1 MNGPTLRHLPAL
13 DGLRAIAVI
22 GVLLYH
28 GDVSWGRGGF
38 LGVDIFFVLSGYLI
52 TSLLLAE
59 WDRWGAIDLAAFW
72 LRRARRLLPALFLVI
87 LAVALY
93 TATIAP
99 AGQRDQLRGDSL
111 SALLYVA
118 NWRFIL
124 TGQSY
129 FAQFQSPSP
138 LLHTW
143 SLGIEEQWYLLL
155 PIVLGLL
162 LSRWAG
168 LRRWLPVGF
177 LLGAAAS
184 ALLMAHLYSPTA
196 DPSRVYYGTDTR
208 VQALLVG
215 AALGAVLSGRAAV
228 RLARG
233 WAVAVQ
239 GIGVVAAV
247 ALVAAIGLVQDS
259 DARLFRG
266 GFLGVAVLSALVL
279 AALVTTDGAE
289 RGALGTVLAWRPLV
303 VVGLMSYGIYLWHW
317 PVFVTLTP
325 LRTGLTGPSLLALRV
340 FVTLVLAAASYVF
353 VEQPI
358 RRPRAARVEDSASEG
373 TADVTRL
380 GPALMGS
387 TAAVLVAVLLASQL
401 GPAPA
406 AAAAPVAAVPT
417 SIGSGTTNAF
427 LLGDSVAYNLR
438 SEFPGDVVPGLR
450 VTGSTQLGCGLLP
463 DQLTAEGKIITPGAD
478 CIAWHQRIQEEIPT
492 ANPDVGVLFVG
503 SWEQYDRI
511 VDGKIL
517 RLGTPEFEA
526 HLDAELSVLLA
537 ELDPAKRPVGVMN
550 DPCHQTPD
558 FGLGPEPRVVNDEN
572 RVRELNA
579 IVARFVAAKGPRV
592 HLLDFHAFLCSGGY
606 TVTKDGVTLRTD
618 GLHYT
623 PEGARLIWTWLG
635 PQLLALASS

>member
-1 MNGPTLRHLPAL
+1 M
-13 DGLRAIAVI
+13 
-22 GVLLYH
+22 
-28 GDVSWGRGGF
+28 
-38 LGVDIFFVLSGYLI
+38 
-52 TSLLLAE
+52 
-59 WDRWGAIDLAAFW
+59 
-72 LRRARRLLPALFLVI
+72 
-87 LAVALY
+87 
-93 TATIAP
+93 
-99 AGQRDQLRGDSL
+99 
-111 SALLYVA
+111 
-118 NWRFIL
+118 
-124 TGQSY
+124 
-129 FAQFQSPSP
+129 
-138 LLHTW
+138 
-143 SLGIEEQWYLLL
+143 
-155 PIVLGLL
+155 
-162 LSRWAG
+162 
-168 LRRWLPVGF
+168 
-177 LLGAAAS
+177 
-184 ALLMAHLYSPTA
+184 MAHLYSPTA

-208 VQALLVG
+208 LQALLVG

-239 GIGVVAAV
+239 GLGAVAAV
-247 ALVAAIGLVQDS
+247 ALVAAIGLVQDN

-266 GFLGVAVLSALVL
+266 GFLAVAVLSALVL
-279 AALVTTDGAE
+279 AALVTTDGAD

-303 VVGLMSYGIYLWHW
+303 VIGLMSYGIYLWHW

-325 LRTGLTGPSLLALRV
+325 LRTGLTGPSLLVLRV

-358 RRPRAARVEDSASEG
+358 RRPRAARVTAADVATPTG
-373 TADVTRL
+373 LNTDRDTADVTRL
-380 GPALMGS
+380 GPALLGA

-406 AAAAPVAAVPT
+406 AAAAPVAAAPT

-478 CIAWHQRIQEEIPT
+478 CFAWHQRIQQEVPG
-492 ANPDVGVLFVG
+492 ADPDVGVLFVG

-526 HLDAELSVLLA
+526 HLDAELSVLLSQ
-537 ELDPAKRPVGVMN
+537 LDPAKRPVGVMN
-550 DPCHQTPD
+550 DPCHRTPD

-572 RVRELNA
+572 RVRQLNA
-579 IVARFVAAKGPRV
+579 VVTRFVAANGPRV
-592 HLLDFHAFLCSGGY
+592 HLLDFHAFLCSSGY